1 MALRCLFHRLAR
13 TALRCTHHL
22 RSVVQFVTT
31 ELTPLDGE
39 ESAQTLS
46 VLDIDG

>member
-1 MALRCLFHRLAR
+1 MFLLIFA
-13 TALRCTHHL
+13 
-22 RSVVQFVTT
+22 SQFVTT